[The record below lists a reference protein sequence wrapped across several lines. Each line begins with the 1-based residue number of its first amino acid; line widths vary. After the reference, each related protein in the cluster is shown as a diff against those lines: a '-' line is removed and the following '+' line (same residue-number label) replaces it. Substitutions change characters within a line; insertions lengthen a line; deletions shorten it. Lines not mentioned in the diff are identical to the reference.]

1 MLQSK
6 DTEFKELDEEFKT
19 LRKDHED
26 LLVLLTDTDHKL
38 KHYRKKVAATGEAV
52 RLVFHLYFWFQ
63 KQQVS
68 YFFMSLQVS
77 DVSSSSEEYSDDD
90 DDDDKVD

>member
-1 MLQSK
+1 MTIYNNRQNLEMGHWPELRQAFNQLVQLVWA
-6 DTEFKELDEEFKT
+6 EKELDEEFKT

-52 RLVFHLYFWFQ
+52 R
-63 KQQVS
+63 S
-68 YFFMSLQVS
+68 YFYL
-77 DVSSSSEEYSDDD
+77 
-90 DDDDKVD
+90 K